1 MSVSSHAVARLITTV
16 AGPHRIGIG
25 CMALTG
31 LYGRIAESDAR
42 DVLDRAMDLGFRLF
56 DTAPLYAD
64 GQNEEL
70 IGDVIGSRAGITVST
85 KFGLSEDNCD
95 KLVRDSRPSSIRSS
109 VEASLGRLRR
119 ERIDIL
125 IQHRPDPDVNDQ
137 EVAGTVQD
145 LIDAGKVASFGLSG
159 TSINRIKPMSEHC
172 SVAVVQN
179 ELSVLSDPASW
190 STPQKIGDLGVFFM
204 AYAPIAR
211 GLLSQKK
218 TDTNRAA
225 DDYRTQMKAFQ
236 NPDRSVSKRLREC
249 IEDIASTYGV
259 SATAVMLTW
268 AKSRGENVVPIPGPR
283 HTSHL
288 NNLIET
294 ANLEIQATHILTID
308 EIASN
313 LNVG

>member
-1 MSVSSHAVARLITTV
+1 MSVPSHAIAHLLSTV
-16 AGPHRIGIG
+16 AGSHRIGIG

-42 DVLDRAMDLGFRLF
+42 DVLDRAMDLDFRLF
-56 DTAPLYAD
+56 DTAPLYTD

-70 IGDVIGSRAGITVST
+70 IGDVIGSKAGITVST
-85 KFGLSEDNCD
+85 KFGLSEDNCG
-95 KLVRDSRPSSIRSS
+95 KLVRDSRPSSIRAS
-109 VEASLGRLRR
+109 VEASLRRLRR

-159 TSINRIKPMSEHC
+159 TSVNRIKPMSERC
-172 SVAVVQN
+172 SVTVVQN
-179 ELSVLSDPASW
+179 ELSVLSDPNSW
-190 STPQKIGDLGVFFM
+190 CTPQKVGDMGVFFM
-204 AYAPIAR
+204 AYAPFAR

-218 TDTNRAA
+218 AGTNRAA
-225 DDYRTQMKAFQ
+225 DDYRAQMKAFQ
-236 NPDRSVSKRLREC
+236 NPEQSAHKRLREC
-249 IEDIASTYGV
+249 IEDVASAYGV
-259 SATAVMLTW
+259 SATAVMLAW

-283 HTSHL
+283 HKSHL
-288 NNLIET
+288 ANLIET
-294 ANLEIQATHILTID
+294 TNLEIQDAQILTID

-313 LNVG
+313 LQVG